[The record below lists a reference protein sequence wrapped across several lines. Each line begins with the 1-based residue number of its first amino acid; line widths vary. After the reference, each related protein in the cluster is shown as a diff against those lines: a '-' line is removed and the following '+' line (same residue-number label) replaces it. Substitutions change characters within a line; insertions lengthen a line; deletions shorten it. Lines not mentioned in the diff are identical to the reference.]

1 MSKPLALTAA
11 LLLLAGCNASNP
23 TAPTTTA
30 PAPSFS
36 HGDTGCPKAIAN
48 TAVGTPGEAGAAG
61 VELGCSS
68 GN

>member
-30 PAPSFS
+30 PDASFNHAS
-36 HGDTGCPKAIAN
+36 TGCPIA
-48 TAVGTPGEAGAAG
+48 TAATAGTPGAAG
-61 VELGCSS
+61 VAIGCSS
-68 GN
+68 GE

>member
-23 TAPTTTA
+23 TAPTTNPT
-30 PAPSFS
+30 PSFS
-36 HGDTGCPKAIAN
+36 HTTTGCLIASDALG
-48 TAVGTPGEAGAAG
+48 TAGEDGAAG
-61 VELGCSS
+61 LELGCSS

>member
-23 TAPTTTA
+23 TAPTATA
-30 PAPSFS
+30 PAPSFDHVS
-36 HGDTGCPKAIAN
+36 TGCLVAAAK
-48 TAVGTPGEAGAAG
+48 TATGTPGAAG
-61 VELGCSS
+61 GDGVALGCSL